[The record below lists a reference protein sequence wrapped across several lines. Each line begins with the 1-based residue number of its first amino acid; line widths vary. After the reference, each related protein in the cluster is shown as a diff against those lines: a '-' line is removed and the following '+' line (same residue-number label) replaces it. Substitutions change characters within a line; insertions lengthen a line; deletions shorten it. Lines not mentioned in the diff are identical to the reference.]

1 MFGRQIFKKSTLQ
14 KMTSPE
20 DLDELLQ
27 VNSTRTWLLFSAISM
42 VIAGMLLWGF
52 FGSITQNVKG
62 FGIIKTLE

>member
-27 VNSTRTWLLFSAISM
+27 VNSARS
-42 VIAGMLLWGF
+42 
-52 FGSITQNVKG
+52 
-62 FGIIKTLE
+62 